1 MMVRVLVDAREFA
14 NMVAHAARV
23 LERDNPYVALDA
35 ADDGLAIGA
44 AGDSQWSL
52 SRLSMRSVAFGKAVA
67 EAPPM
72 WSPCMWVM
80 TISSTCSGV

>member
-35 ADDGLAIGA
+35 ADDGLATV
-44 AGDSQWSL
+44 SYTHL
-52 SRLSMRSVAFGKAVA
+52 TL
-67 EAPPM
+67 P
-72 WSPCMWVM
+72 
-80 TISSTCSGV
+80 TILLV